1 MSMTQS
7 TYNVPKESGK
17 SDQLGAA
24 NFLEYTTT
32 DRIEKDEAL
41 DEHSGAFSGA
51 LRHQEAPTQQSAQ
64 WFAIVVS
71 SAGLI
76 CDGYQNS
83 LGQRMI
89 QPAGRSLINGSL
101 LVLLSARPSAA
112 GTCSASTE
120 DAHRG
125 LGSSNLS
132 EGASVL
138 RLGGLVKHWSEQ
150 V

>member
-51 LRHQEAPTQQSAQ
+51 LRHQEAPTHQSA
-64 WFAIVVS
+64 
-71 SAGLI
+71 
-76 CDGYQNS
+76 
-83 LGQRMI
+83 
-89 QPAGRSLINGSL
+89 
-101 LVLLSARPSAA
+101 
-112 GTCSASTE
+112 
-120 DAHRG
+120 
-125 LGSSNLS
+125 
-132 EGASVL
+132 
-138 RLGGLVKHWSEQ
+138 
-150 V
+150 